1 MRMSVCDVCEEK
13 FVQDAL
19 MMEMKIPVL
28 FLGEDD
34 DIDTVLDIDVC
45 SWDCLKKVA
54 DARVGDDQ
62 EDTEEQEVQ
71 EVPPAPVVPPAHTE
85 PTLPG
90 LKLSE
95 ISDAELDKMTEQI
108 TGVKR
113 KW

>member
-19 MMEMKIPVL
+19 MIEMRIPAL

-34 DIDTVLDIDVC
+34 DTVLDIDVC
-45 SWDCLKKVA
+45 SWDCLKKVV
-54 DARVGDDQ
+54 DARVDDDQ
-62 EDTEEQEVQ
+62 EDTEEQEV
-71 EVPPAPVVPPAHTE
+71 PPAPVVPPVPTE

-95 ISDAELDKMTEQI
+95 ISDDELDKMTEQI